1 MATGVETNWG
11 RTMTRYEYKI
21 VEGKTQADIE
31 RAVNEL
37 AKAGYRLVSFFIT
50 DRGIMRGQGP
60 FKAVMERQIG

>member
-1 MATGVETNWG
+1 MATGVETTWG

-37 AKAGYRLVSFFIT
+37 AKAG
-50 DRGIMRGQGP
+50 
-60 FKAVMERQIG
+60 